1 MAKKQLNTSVTVTY
15 KNVDTET
22 FETIELASEKT
33 GLEINSIKAR
43 ANKPGSGAKSKDGM
57 TFIWADESVRRSKQ
71 ASKNKKKGN
80 GFELEIVHKLR
91 EIGYTGCM
99 SARSVNKVA
108 DANKIDIVDTNNELP
123 VNIQSKYTQNMPN
136 YFDIRDAC
144 TDKDKPFCMI
154 WKKAGKDGSQ
164 SRGTVAVIPERFFY
178 QLLKLVKENGGMES
192 IS

>member
-1 MAKKQLNTSVTVTY
+1 
-15 KNVDTET
+15 
-22 FETIELASEKT
+22 
-33 GLEINSIKAR
+33 
-43 ANKPGSGAKSKDGM
+43 M

>member
-1 MAKKQLNTSVTVTY
+1 MAKKQTNTSVTVTY
-15 KNVDTET
+15 KDGTQET

-57 TFIWADESVRRSKQ
+57 TFIWADLAVRRSKT
-71 ASKNKKKGN
+71 ASKSKRKGN

-91 EIGYTGCM
+91 DIGYDGCV
-99 SARSVNKVA
+99 SSRSQNKAA
-108 DANKIDIVDTNNELP
+108 DADKIDVVDMNNELP

-144 TDKDKPFCMI
+144 SDKEKPFCMI
-154 WKKAGKDGSQ
+154 WKKAGKDGAQ
-164 SRGTVAVIPERFFY
+164 SRGTVAVIPEKFFY
-178 QLLKLVKENGGMES
+178 QLLKLVKENGGMKS